1 MQEFLARIKPKQKK
15 YFTDLR
21 SALLALPEIEE
32 SIEIDELR
40 GDWCPAYRLHSSDL
54 VWVHFDDHL
63 WLSLPVEPNFEKK
76 VFQDENLDSQ
86 VVEQI
91 KDAEETGG
99 VKYATIAIRS
109 GEELDHAIPLL
120 RHLLFVDF
128 LPLANSSSVLS
139 AS

>member
-15 YFTDLR
+15 YFIDLR

-40 GDWCPAYRLHSSDL
+40 GDWCPAYRVRSSDL
-54 VWVHFDDHL
+54 VWVHFDNNL

-86 VVEQI
+86 IVERV

-99 VKYATIAIRS
+99 VKYATIEIRS
-109 GEELDHAIPLL
+109 GEELDQAIPLL
-120 RHLLFVDF
+120 RLRH
-128 LPLANSSSVLS
+128 SVLRS
-139 AS
+139 

>member
-15 YFTDLR
+15 YFIDLR

-32 SIEIDELR
+32 SVEIDELR
-40 GDWCPAYRLHSSDL
+40 GDWCPAYRVRSSDL
-54 VWVHFDDHL
+54 VWVHFDNNL

-86 VVEQI
+86 IVERV

-99 VKYATIAIRS
+99 VKYATIEIRS
-109 GEELDHAIPLL
+109 GEELDQAIPLL
-120 RHLLFVDF
+120 RLRH
-128 LPLANSSSVLS
+128 SVLRS
-139 AS
+139 